1 MKYAVRI
8 EIDHNE
14 FMYVRDVLDP
24 TYSVEPLPM
33 DTREQ
38 AELVAGQWN
47 TGEVVELKG
56 DMYDD

>member
-14 FMYVRDVLDP
+14 FMYVRDVLNP

-33 DTREQ
+33 ETR
-38 AELVAGQWN
+38 AEADLVAGQWN
-47 TGEVVELKG
+47 TSVVVELK
-56 DMYDD
+56 DDIYDV